1 MRDIRRMHLDRLA
14 GYRKRKEWQGWCEED
29 DLDMEG
35 ERLLAE
41 IKNFKGE
48 HMFSTRFY

>member
-1 MRDIRRMHLDRLA
+1 MDDMREVRRQHNEKLA
-14 GYRKRKEWQGWCEED
+14 GYRKRKDWQGWCEED

-41 IKNFKGE
+41 IKNFK
-48 HMFSTRFY
+48 